1 MSSIAIFVEEEDLKI
16 ITTHKNTDFDA
27 LASTIAATLLHPE
40 AVPVMPRLVNAN
52 VKEFLAIHKDLLN
65 IKTWKEID
73 HQNTDTLIVV
83 DAGSWNRLMVP
94 KEIRN
99 SKKLKIILYDHHPH
113 EGDIRADW
121 QCRERVGANITLM
134 LRRIKEQ
141 KVKLSPIQSTLFLAG
156 LYEDTGNLTF
166 PSTTPED
173 AQTAA
178 FLLENRADLN
188 LLSHMLRPAYGQK
201 QKDVLFEMLK
211 SAKRSQLNGFRIGFA
226 KIPIDGFVENLA
238 VVVHMYREILNVDA
252 AFGIFSDETR
262 NHCVVIGRSD
272 SDRINVGTI
281 MRSMGGGGVPA
292 AGSVLIKAKTMA
304 AIEEWIRELLSGN
317 QKTSIQVNDLMSF
330 PVTTIRETESMEKVA
345 VQLREKGC
353 TGVPV
358 VDENAKIVGIVSR
371 RDFQRKVKKESQLK
385 APVKAFMSNNVI
397 TIEPGKSPGDASGLM
412 IKYDIGRLPVVDNGR
427 IIGIVTRSDVMRYW
441 YDLVPE

>member
-1 MSSIAIFVEEEDLKI
+1 MKI

-40 AVPVMPRLVNAN
+40 AVPVIPRQLNAN

-65 IKTWKEID
+65 ITTWKEID
-73 HQNTDTLIVV
+73 YQNADTLIVV
-83 DAGSWNRLMVP
+83 DAGSWNRLTVP
-94 KEIRN
+94 KEVRN
-99 SKKLKIILYDHHPH
+99 SEKMEIILYDHHPH

-121 QCRERVGANITLM
+121 QCREQVGANITLM
-134 LRRIKEQ
+134 LRDIKKQ

-156 LYEDTGNLTF
+156 LYEDTGNLAF

-173 AQTAA
+173 ARTAA
-178 FLLENRADLN
+178 FLLENHADLN
-188 LLSHMLRPAYGQK
+188 LLNHMLRPAYGQK
-201 QKDVLFEMLK
+201 QKNVLFEMLK
-211 SAKRSQLNGFRIGFA
+211 NAKRSRVNGLRIGFA
-226 KIPIDGFVENLA
+226 KVPIEGFVENLA

-252 AFGIFSDETR
+252 AFGIFSDESR
-262 NHCVVIGRSD
+262 NNCVVIGRSEND
-272 SDRINVGTI
+272 GINVGTI

-292 AGSVLIKAKTMA
+292 AGSVLIKAKSMS

-317 QKTSIQVNDLMSF
+317 QQTPIQVSDLMSF
-330 PVTTIRETESMEKVA
+330 PVTTIREKESMEKA
-345 VQLREKGC
+345 AAQLREKGC

-358 VDENAKIVGIVSR
+358 VDEDAKIVGIISR

-385 APVKAFMSNNVI
+385 APVKAFMSTNVI
-397 TIEPGKSPGDASGLM
+397 SIEPGKSPGDASGLM

>member
-1 MSSIAIFVEEEDLKI
+1 MKI

-40 AVPVMPRLVNAN
+40 AVPVIPRQLNAN

-65 IKTWKEID
+65 INTWKEID
-73 HQNTDTLIVV
+73 YKNADTLIVV
-83 DAGSWNRLMVP
+83 DAGSWNRLTVP
-94 KEIRN
+94 KEIQN
-99 SKKLKIILYDHHPH
+99 SEKLKIILYDHHPH

-121 QCRERVGANITLM
+121 QCREQVGANITLM
-134 LRRIKEQ
+134 LRDIKKQ
-141 KVKLSPIQSTLFLAG
+141 KVKLSTIQSTLFLAG
-156 LYEDTGNLTF
+156 LYEDTGNLAF

-173 AQTAA
+173 ARTAA
-178 FLLENRADLN
+178 FLLENHADLH
-188 LLSHMLRPAYGQK
+188 LLNHMLRPAYGQK
-201 QKDVLFEMLK
+201 QKNVLFEMLK
-211 SAKRSQLNGFRIGFA
+211 NAKRSRVNGLRIGFA
-226 KIPIDGFVENLA
+226 KVPIDGFVENLA

-252 AFGIFSDETR
+252 AFGIFADESK
-262 NHCVVIGRSD
+262 NNCVVIGRSEND
-272 SDRINVGTI
+272 GINVGTI

-292 AGSVLIKAKTMA
+292 AGSVLIKEKSMA
-304 AIEEWIRELLSGN
+304 AIEESIRELLSGA
-317 QKTSIQVNDLMSF
+317 QQASIQVSDLMSF
-330 PVTTIRETESMEKVA
+330 PVTTIREKESMEKA
-345 VQLREKGC
+345 AAQLREKGC

-358 VDENAKIVGIVSR
+358 VDEDAKIVGIISR

-385 APVKAFMSNNVI
+385 APVKAFMSTNVI
-397 TIEPGKSPGDASGLM
+397 SIEPGKSPGDASGLM